1 MFQFFLGFSPTCA
14 CQNVSVIVSVRMVVC
29 YGLEDVN
36 GRRMPGSGV
45 YYIHYAHAALLWVP
59 YIQIGWL

>member
-1 MFQFFLGFSPTCA
+1 MFQFF
-14 CQNVSVIVSVRMVVC
+14 QNVSVIVSVRMVVC

-36 GRRMPGSGV
+36 GRQNAGSGD
-45 YYIHYAHAALLWVP
+45 YYVNYAHAALLWVP